1 MCAMTQGDG
10 ELAGTARHRAYDD
23 APVGPFRVM
32 DAAQSAF
39 VDHVVSLGAAG
50 LAEPVLVYA
59 LHVGGLNA
67 RRDLAF
73 VEAMGRADV
82 VYADGGSV
90 VTLARLAGARLIER
104 SPTTDVGWDIL
115 RGLARELG
123 RPVRLAL
130 LGGPVGLAERAGRV
144 LEEGCPVTV
153 VLTEHGY
160 HQDWSATL
168 RALHDAAPDVTVV
181 GLGAPGEMVWCQ
193 TYRERLP
200 GGLVLTCGG
209 WFGHLTGEEHR
220 APRMLRRPGVEWVAR
235 VAQSPRRLG
244 PRYARG
250 LWSSAILSVH
260 ALRQRPPRS
269 SGFR

>member
-1 MCAMTQGDG
+1 MTQGDG
-10 ELAGTARHRAYDD
+10 GLSGTARRRGYDD

-32 DAAQSAF
+32 DADQRGF

-50 LAEPVLVYA
+50 LDQAVLVYA

-67 RRDLAF
+67 RRDPDF
-73 VEAMGRADV
+73 VESMRRADV

-90 VTLARLAGARLIER
+90 VTLARLAGARTIER
-104 SPTTDVGWDIL
+104 APTTDVGWDIL
-115 RGLARELG
+115 RGLAEELG
-123 RPVRLAL
+123 RPVRVAL

-144 LEEGCPVTV
+144 LEDGSPVTV
-153 VLTEHGY
+153 VLTDHGY
-160 HQDWSATL
+160 HHDWSGTL
-168 RALHDAAPDVTVV
+168 RALHEAAPDVTVV
-181 GLGAPGEMVWCQ
+181 GLGAPGEMVWCDAH
-193 TYRERLP
+193 RDRLP
-200 GGLVLTCGG
+200 AGLVLTCGG

-220 APRMLRRPGVEWVAR
+220 APRLLRRPGVEWVAR
-235 VAQSPRRLG
+235 VVQSPRRLG

-269 SGFR
+269 SALR